1 MNQLAIERED
11 KALRLVRITSRFYI
25 KRDYR
30 PCNRELA
37 QEFGCHTRTIQR
49 DMIALSRVLPIVRE
63 QGRYHL
69 LDTRREG

>member
-30 PCNRELA
+30 PCNTELA
-37 QEFGCHTRTIQR
+37 QEFGCCVRTIRR
-49 DMIALSRVLPIVRE
+49 DMTDLSRVLPLTKE
-63 QGRYHL
+63 HGRY
-69 LDTRREG
+69 RMMG